1 MKKRIAFIVPMLAPY
16 RVTFYEKLFNNSD
29 NEWWLFHGT
38 KKEEDGRPQ
47 YNQTVS
53 FKNIS
58 FNFGFFKIGPFELYY
73 HSGLN
78 KKVKSFNPEIIII
91 YGNPGVI
98 SNILLMKWAKKQK
111 IKVILWVCSW
121 DSGTLQGV
129 SKRFKRIVSQFYYF
143 KADAFITYG
152 THAKT
157 FLINLG
163 IQAEKIR
170 IAFNGIETD
179 NILINKNKILNEA
192 KSIRLKYAKSDD
204 LIFIYVGG
212 LIVSKKILELI
223 DQFNFL
229 NRRYSNIKL
238 WIIGDGTLRNI
249 VQLKLEKLANEN
261 IKYFGRIINDVDNY
275 FAASDCLVLPG
286 AGGLALNQA
295 MFWMKPCICSIAD
308 GTEEDLVFDGDTGF
322 YFERNNWIDLQNT
335 MERFIKTPEVKRRE
349 MGEKGHDLIINQSN
363 VNNMVEIFKEA
374 VKNV

>member
-16 RVTFYEKLFNNSD
+16 RVTFYEKLFND
-29 NEWWLFHGT
+29 PDHEWCLFHGT
-38 KKEEDGRPQ
+38 KNEEDGRPH

-58 FNFGFFKIGPFELYY
+58 FSFSFFKIGQFELYY
-73 HSGLN
+73 HKELN
-78 KKVKSFNPEIIII
+78 RKVKSFKPEIIII

-98 SNILLMKWAKKQK
+98 SNILLLKWAKKQK
-111 IKVILWVCSW
+111 VKVILWVCSW
-121 DSGTLQGV
+121 DSGALQGL
-129 SKRFKRIVSQFYYF
+129 SKRFKRIVSQYYYS

-163 IQAEKIR
+163 IQEEKIR

-179 NILINKNKILNEA
+179 NMLLNKNIILKEAEKIR
-192 KSIRLKYAKSDD
+192 SKYAQFDD
-204 LIFIYVGG
+204 TIFIYVGG
-212 LIVSKKILELI
+212 LIEPKKILQLI

-229 NRRYSNIKL
+229 NRKYLNIKL
-238 WIIGDGTLRNI
+238 WIIGDGTLKKT
-249 VQLKLEKLANEN
+249 VQSKIDELANDN
-261 IKYFGRIINDVDNY
+261 IIYFGRIIDDVDVY

-308 GTEEDLVFDGDTGF
+308 GTEEDLIFDSITGF
-322 YFERNNWIDLQNT
+322 YFKKGDWDDLYDAMT
-335 MERFIKTPEVKRRE
+335 RFINTPEIARME
-349 MGEKGHDLIINQSN
+349 MGKKAHNLVINQSN
-363 VNNMVEIFKEA
+363 VNMMVKNFKET
-374 VKNV
+374 VSNV

>member
-1 MKKRIAFIVPMLAPY
+1 MLAPY
-16 RVTFYEKLFNNSD
+16 RVTFYEKLLNDPD
-29 NEWWLFHGT
+29 NEWCLFHGT

-58 FNFGFFKIGPFELYY
+58 FHFSFFKIGPFELYY
-73 HSGLN
+73 HSSLN
-78 KKVKSFNPEIIII
+78 KKVKSFKPEIIVM

-121 DSGTLQGV
+121 DSGTLQGL
-129 SKRFKRIVSQFYYF
+129 SKRFKRIVSQYYYS
-143 KADAFITYG
+143 KVDAFITYG

-163 IQAEKIR
+163 IQEEKIR

-179 NILINKNKILNEA
+179 NMLINKNKVLNEA
-192 KSIRLKYAKSDD
+192 KSIRLKYAKYDD

-212 LIVSKKILELI
+212 LIEPKKILELI

-229 NRRYSNIKL
+229 NRRYSKTKL
-238 WIIGDGTLRNI
+238 WIIGDGPLRNI

-286 AGGLALNQA
+286 AGGLSLNQA
-295 MFWMKPCICSIAD
+295 MFWMKPCICSVAD
-308 GTEEDLVFDGDTGF
+308 GTEEDLIFDGDTGF

-335 MERFIKTPEVKRRE
+335 MERFIKTPAVKRKE
-349 MGEKGHDLIINQSN
+349 LGEKGHNLIITQSN